1 MSDIN
6 GSLPCCPERSVV
18 VVRIVIAD
26 IDAKNLHNIARSK
39 LKLLE
44 NVVSFK
50 ALSKRN
56 GTDRIQ
62 RKSAFDSVEIQ
73 TKASRIGS
81 TLASLAIPGDSDPL
95 RSPVRSAIYRTLTPG
110 KPGGVG
116 GSKPG
121 QNRGYRCPEGY
132 QYGGRF
138 TDSRL
143 STCGAKL
150 FDIPSPLRMIAA
162 ALRRA
167 ARGSAQLKPVTG
179 KPITGGNIPG
189 NLIDSRK
196 PQIPKVSLDNP
207 RSAAEQVKN
216 MVSEIGG
223 FDGKAN
229 RMVRRDGFVLE
240 PVVPP
245 KVLRAIPDN
254 RDMEGATY
262 ILSAKSPADIGN
274 DELGLLSNTGVRSL
288 VYVMPGG
295 STLTLEKARKLSV
308 GERRKLGRTVN
319 TAIESSQTNDPASR
333 LKMVADETGDGIR
346 YSENFIGIKNP
357 NEIVNGKQRWASQA
371 FSGKMKAKK
380 PVGES
385 GTVSRESLSNAQDGK
400 KITSLDAAIEHLST
414 GGSLSLVSP
423 EIMPKLLADSKIIQT
438 RRLANNQS
446 LITVGE
452 NKYFLY
458 SSPDKYQHIA
468 ERFASD
474 LQQHLG
480 MQSPDVIF
488 ASKPSDKRPYLRE
501 DVETALKGSKFRP
514 DAKFSELKPEDVA
527 RIMISDFLTDQ
538 RDRPN
543 SSIYP
548 LETPEGIS
556 PMLAQNTTSG
566 LIELSKIEI
575 AKRTRMTV
583 DEFYQGVGGP
593 GYSEYYNQLKQD
605 QQIAYRKYIESL
617 LKRARSFKMN
627 ELRRRFERD
636 GLSPGEKTH
645 LSIIEKLFENRLET
659 LSNSKRSIVEMLKGG
674 KNA

>member
-1 MSDIN
+1 
-6 GSLPCCPERSVV
+6 
-18 VVRIVIAD
+18 
-26 IDAKNLHNIARSK
+26 
-39 LKLLE
+39 
-44 NVVSFK
+44 
-50 ALSKRN
+50 
-56 GTDRIQ
+56 
-62 RKSAFDSVEIQ
+62 
-73 TKASRIGS
+73 
-81 TLASLAIPGDSDPL
+81 
-95 RSPVRSAIYRTLTPG
+95 
-110 KPGGVG
+110 
-116 GSKPG
+116 
-121 QNRGYRCPEGY
+121 
-132 QYGGRF
+132 
-138 TDSRL
+138 
-143 STCGAKL
+143 
-150 FDIPSPLRMIAA
+150 
-162 ALRRA
+162 
-167 ARGSAQLKPVTG
+167 
-179 KPITGGNIPG
+179 
-189 NLIDSRK
+189 
-196 PQIPKVSLDNP
+196 
-207 RSAAEQVKN
+207 

-262 ILSAKSPADIGN
+262 ILSAKSPTDIGN
-274 DELGLLSNTGVRSL
+274 EELGLLSNTGVRSL
-288 VYVMPGG
+288 VYVFPGG

-333 LKMVADETGDGIR
+333 LKMVAQETGDGIR
-346 YSENFIGIKNP
+346 YSENFVGIKNP
-357 NEIVNGKQRWASQA
+357 NEVVNGKQRWASRV
-371 FSGKMKAKK
+371 FSGKLKANK

-385 GTVSRESLSNAQDGK
+385 GTVSRESSSNAQNGK
-400 KITSLDAAIEHLST
+400 KITSLDAAIEHLSS
-414 GGSLSLVSP
+414 GGSLSLVSS
-423 EIMPKLLADSKIIQT
+423 EILSKLLADNKIVQT

-480 MQSPDVIF
+480 LQSPDVIF
-488 ASKPSDKRPYLRE
+488 ASKPSDKRQYLRE

-514 DAKFSELKPEDVA
+514 DVKFSELNPEDVA

-548 LETPEGIS
+548 LETSEGIS

-575 AKRTRMTV
+575 AKRTKMTIS
-583 DEFYQGVGGP
+583 DFYQGAGGP

-627 ELRRRFERD
+627 DLRRRFERD
-636 GLSPGEKTH
+636 GLSAGEKTH
-645 LSIIEKLFENRLET
+645 LAIIEKLFENRLNT

-674 KNA
+674 TNA